1 MRRRSFM
8 AMTAGLA
15 AAPAL
20 AAAGETRMSGE
31 ARVRARDIGLV
42 AGVLKPGPLNAI
54 TDVTD
59 VRVGQLT
66 VVEGE
71 SVRTGVTA
79 VLPHGENLFQDKVPA
94 GLFVANGFGKLMGAT
109 QITELGEIE
118 TPVVLTNTL
127 AVPRAA
133 EAVIDW
139 TLEQAGNEAVKSVNA
154 VVGET
159 NDGGLN
165 DIRRRGVTV
174 KHVRDAI
181 ASARGGPVA
190 EGCVG
195 AGTGTVAFGW
205 KGGIGT
211 SSRVLPAKLGGFTV
225 GVLVQTNYGGVLAMG
240 GVPVGLELGR
250 YHLKESVEDKSADG
264 SIMIVVAT
272 DAPLNDRNLTRLGK
286 RAIAGLART
295 GSTFSNGSG
304 DYAIAFSTAAEVRRT
319 PARRGAVTTVAD
331 LPNDLISPLFA
342 AAAEATEEAIY
353 NSLLMAVTTRSVD
366 PATGEPVVV
375 EALDVAAVRALLEKH
390 GLARR

>member
-79 VLPHGENLFQDKVPA
+79 VLPHGGNLFQDKVPA